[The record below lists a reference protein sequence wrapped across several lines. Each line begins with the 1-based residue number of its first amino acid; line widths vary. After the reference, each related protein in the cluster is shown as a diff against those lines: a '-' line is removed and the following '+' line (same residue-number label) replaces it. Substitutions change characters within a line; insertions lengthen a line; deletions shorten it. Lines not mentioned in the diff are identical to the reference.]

1 MKFEYEIVATQM
13 TEKGMYFGVKT
24 KDYPELVFSF
34 EEVHVATD
42 ENGNEFVDYSTSIL
56 GKHDIKEDSKLSEYC
71 QELFLHLLT
80 ENTDLNSEDLLPS
93 HQL

>member
-1 MKFEYEIVATQM
+1 MKFDYEIVATQM

-24 KDYPELVFSF
+24 ADKPGLVFSF
-34 EEVHVATD
+34 EEVHVAQD
-42 ENGNEFVDYSTSIL
+42 ENGNEYVNYQTSIL
-56 GKHDIKEDSKLSEYC
+56 GKYDLEDDLTEYC
-71 QELFLHLLT
+71 EALFLHLLT